1 MIESHKVEYYKL
13 RVKAQTYI
21 GRPVVAVYVQNR
33 TKKVKEKLYNLL
45 RREEVHSKQQ
55 AENFTSVITHEMRT
69 PILTIIFFLQRVIS
83 MLGAEELDKSMI
95 EQCKRYCAMT
105 LNQLEFLNSFVV
117 DLLDLGMLKN
127 GTFTLVKDSFD
138 ITGVVKLIMMMFGP

>member
-1 MIESHKVEYYKL
+1 MIESHKVEYYKV

-21 GRPVVAVYVQNR
+21 GRPAVAVYVQNR

-45 RREEVHSKQQ
+45 RREEVQSQQQ

-69 PILTIIFFLQRVIS
+69 PILTIIFFLQRVMS
-83 MLGAEELDKSMI
+83 MLGEDKLDKSMI
-95 EQCKRYCAMT
+95 EECKRYCAMT

-127 GTFTLVKDSFD
+127 GTFTLVKHSFD
-138 ITGVVKLIMMMFGP
+138 ITSVVKLIMMMFGP